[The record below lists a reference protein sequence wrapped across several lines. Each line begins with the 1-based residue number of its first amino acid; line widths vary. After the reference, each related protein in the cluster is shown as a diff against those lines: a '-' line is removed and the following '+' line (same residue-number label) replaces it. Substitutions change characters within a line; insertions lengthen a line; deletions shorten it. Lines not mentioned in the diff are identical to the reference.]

1 MNRLTGKVIL
11 VLGAGGVGSGLVKR
25 YATEGAD
32 VFIGDVDLASASA
45 LAADIGA
52 AGHRATALATDG
64 ADEASIAAAL
74 AVCTEKAGGLDGIH
88 LNFASFVDCDDS
100 VGVEDLP
107 LDVYDETVRVNQR
120 GFFLCTRAAIPHL
133 LARGGGTIL
142 YTSSI
147 AAYRGH
153 PSRVA
158 YAMAKSAGHAL
169 MRHVA
174 QRHGASGVRA
184 NVVAPG
190 TIMHGKWEAE
200 LPDDMK
206 QGLLKS
212 AVIKSR
218 LGRPEDIAGISALLM
233 SEEGSYITGQVLCVD
248 GGVTM
253 RA

>member
-1 MNRLTGKVIL
+1 MNRLMGKAIL
-11 VLGAGGVGSGLVKR
+11 VVGAGGVGSGLVR
-25 YATEGAD
+25 GYAAEGAQ
-32 VFIGDVDLASASA
+32 VFIADRDHESARV
-45 LAADIGA
+45 AAAEAEA
-52 AGHRATALATDG
+52 AGHSATALEADG
-64 ADEASIAAAL
+64 ADDESIREAL
-74 AVCTEKAGGLDGIH
+74 AICVSRAGGLDGIH

-107 LDVYDETVRVNQR
+107 LEVYDETVRVNQR
-120 GFFLCTRAAIPHL
+120 GFFLCTRAALPHL
-133 LARGGGTIL
+133 FERGGGAIL

-174 QRHGASGVRA
+174 QRHGAQGIRA
-184 NVVAPG
+184 NTVAPG
-190 TIMHGKWEAE
+190 TIMHGKWEQE
-200 LPDDMK
+200 LPDEMK
-206 QGLLKS
+206 RRLMAS
-212 AVIKSR
+212 AVIQSR

-233 SEEGSYITGQVLCVD
+233 SDDGSYITGQVICVD